1 MLRTLGQFASI
12 LAAATYLLTALPG
25 AAGLSLHRH
34 GSELVHV
41 HADHADHGHV
51 HDVAD
56 GHHDGDPDADGRIGN
71 EESLDLTAEILG
83 LPSESIYDF
92 DSAVAVVRSDRDLD
106 FGLSAQGLA
115 ELDAP
120 VDYITPTSL
129 FVSQAASRADFAS
142 GQFDLSDST
151 QRILQRNH
159 ALLL

>member
-1 MLRTLGQFASI
+1 M

-34 GSELVHV
+34 GPELVHV

-56 GHHDGDPDADGRIGN
+56 GHHDDDSEADGRIGN

-92 DSAVAVVRSDRDLD
+92 DSAVAVVRTERDFDL
-106 FGLSAQGLA
+106 GWAAQCLA

-120 VDYITPTSL
+120 FDYITPVSL
-129 FVSQAASRADFAS
+129 LISQAASRADFAS